1 MPGTRSIEEL
11 QAELQQAYAEARQ
24 LPEPLISPSPTKT
37 LSGASLQPS
46 PEADPYASAAE
57 AWSSNEFDFRVPSG
71 HLCRMRKMPLKEL
84 AAKGILDQVTR
95 LPGLVDGV
103 IAKAENA
110 PPQPQSVP
118 DRQTIEVM
126 DQLLNIITPLVVV
139 RPKIWPMPEEGEERV
154 NGRIYPD
161 TVDLTDR
168 VAIMERAMSGVK
180 MLDSFRE
187 QSE

>member
-37 LSGASLQPS
+37 LSGASPQP

-95 LPGLVDGV
+95 LPGIVDGV

-110 PPQPQSVP
+110 PPQPQSMP
-118 DRQTIEVM
+118 DKQTIEVM